1 MSKNKSIFRKKKTRY
16 SNTFSRFIETKIN
29 ETDIEKSIDL
39 NIIGTANITKAC
51 SKKNQIS
58 IFFYKLCIPQ
68 DQEAI
73 IKSPIQFFQ

>member
-1 MSKNKSIFRKKKTRY
+1 MKLH
-16 SNTFSRFIETKIN
+16 

-51 SKKNQIS
+51 SKKKNQIRYFS
-58 IFFYKLCIPQ
+58 QIMYTQ

-73 IKSPIQFFQ
+73 IKSLIQFFQ